1 MTEFK
6 EAMSKVLNTVSLL
19 AYNSG
24 ESQDVLRAITV
35 SSLVSVSVTEKEEE
49 VLFVLKKDSLAG
61 RELVIG
67 KKISINVLSN
77 LQTNIAK
84 FYGGGPNSNESEM
97 FDQSQHWDNSREVPT
112 LIGAHLVFEAEV
124 QDKIKRKF
132 SDVFLCSIS
141 TFYISSESMPL
152 VHYLRRYQ
160 APNPLFL

>member
-49 VLFVLKKDSLAG
+49 VLCVLKKDSLAG

-84 FYGGGPNSNESEM
+84 F
-97 FDQSQHWDNSREVPT
+97 
-112 LIGAHLVFEAEV
+112 
-124 QDKIKRKF
+124 
-132 SDVFLCSIS
+132 
-141 TFYISSESMPL
+141 
-152 VHYLRRYQ
+152 
-160 APNPLFL
+160 